1 MVLGDCRPACPWP
14 IAQTFGFVFCP
25 AFLSS
30 AIQTCNVT
38 RESANKKRRVMLV
51 PWDRL
56 AAAGLIACYLALGL
70 TASRQKSQ
78 TGDEGAHLAG
88 GFSYWAFDDYR
99 VQNENG
105 NWPQRLCG
113 LPVWLAGYR
122 FPALEAPE
130 WHDLRQWD
138 LVDRFFYDCGN
149 DVDAMLLRGRAMT
162 SILGVALAVL
172 VYGWSRRLFGPLAGL
187 VSLALFA
194 FSPSM
199 LTHGFLITSDMAAA
213 LFFTAAVGSLWML
226 LHRVSPATLAAS
238 WFALS
243 GLFLS
248 KFSAPL
254 IVPMALV
261 MLAVRLWYAE
271 PLATWLLVER
281 EVRGRLRQ
289 LVVFVALVPFLVAGV
304 WFSIWASY
312 GFRYSMLAPG
322 STTVRPVPWQE
333 VETNSEFT
341 NRTVAFAR
349 QHELLPEAYL
359 FGFSHVIRWSEARNA
374 FLNGEFRRF
383 GWWGFFPYCLAVKT
397 PLELFALVGLAAAA
411 LIYFRRGSA
420 GAADVQ
426 SRPPGRLYAL
436 VPLLA
441 LLVVYWPVALLSHL
455 NIGHRHLLPT
465 YPAMFIFAGAA
476 AWWFRPPAARGST
489 DLNRRSKVRGSGEQ
503 SRIVKLMR
511 LLVAG
516 AGPLSGRGP
525 VVLAALSR
533 LLQCPGR
540 RTAKRLQASGR

>member
-1 MVLGDCRPACPWP
+1 M
-14 IAQTFGFVFCP
+14 
-25 AFLSS
+25 
-30 AIQTCNVT
+30 
-38 RESANKKRRVMLV
+38 
-51 PWDRL
+51 
-56 AAAGLIACYLALGL
+56 
-70 TASRQKSQ
+70 
-78 TGDEGAHLAG
+78 
-88 GFSYWAFDDYR
+88 
-99 VQNENG
+99 
-105 NWPQRLCG
+105 
-113 LPVWLAGYR
+113 
-122 FPALEAPE
+122 
-130 WHDLRQWD
+130 RQWD

-312 GFRYSMLAPG
+312 GFRYSMLAAG
-322 STTVRPVPWQE
+322 SATVRPVPWQE

-359 FGFSHVIRWSEARNA
+359 FGFSHVIRWS
-374 FLNGEFRRF
+374 
-383 GWWGFFPYCLAVKT
+383 
-397 PLELFALVGLAAAA
+397 
-411 LIYFRRGSA
+411 RRGTRFSTA
-420 GAADVQ
+420 NFAASDGGASFRIAWP
-426 SRPPGRLYAL
+426 SRRRWSFLRLSDW
-436 VPLLA
+436 LL
-441 LLVVYWPVALLSHL
+441 LH
-455 NIGHRHLLPT
+455 
-465 YPAMFIFAGAA
+465 
-476 AWWFRPPAARGST
+476 
-489 DLNRRSKVRGSGEQ
+489 
-503 SRIVKLMR
+503 
-511 LLVAG
+511 
-516 AGPLSGRGP
+516 
-525 VVLAALSR
+525 
-533 LLQCPGR
+533 
-540 RTAKRLQASGR
+540 